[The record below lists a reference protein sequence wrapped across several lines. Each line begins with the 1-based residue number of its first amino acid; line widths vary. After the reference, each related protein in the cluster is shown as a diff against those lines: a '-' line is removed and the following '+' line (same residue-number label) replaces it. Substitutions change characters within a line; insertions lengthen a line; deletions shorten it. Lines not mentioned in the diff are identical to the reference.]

1 MTKTAVAPVNRL
13 LSLDILRGI
22 TLAFMIMVNN
32 NGGIGNG
39 SGGTTS
45 WWFMNHAEWI
55 GLTPTDLVFPTFL
68 FVIGVSVV
76 FAFEARLAKGAT
88 RKELV
93 KHTLSRTVI
102 LILFG
107 IIVNNFP
114 FFGYVHGHLVLP
126 LEHIRYFGVL
136 QRLGVGYCFVAL
148 FYLWDKRVS
157 TKLIATA
164 ACLLAYWGILAL
176 VPTPGHGVQFLN
188 PDYNIVNWV
197 DQQLMPGHLYED
209 WTTHNLRDPEGF
221 LSTLPSLATA
231 LLGLITGIFLRT
243 NRTIKQKAAGLA
255 IGAIACLVSGY
266 VWSIWFPG
274 FTALILFQGGSPR
287 FLAIIAAWTA
297 CGAGAILFLILK
309 KLTGRKR
316 PSALVPHCWATLLP
330 PDQFSFPS
338 GHTITAFAFTAAV
351 GSVYPHLMGALLFCA
366 LSVAT
371 SRIVLGM
378 HFLSDVVVGA
388 FLGAGLGYAGFLIF
402 A

>member
-1 MTKTAVAPVNRL
+1 MTQTVSAPVNRL

-32 NGGIGNG
+32 NGGISDGA
-39 SGGTTS
+39 GGTTS

-76 FAFEARLAKGAT
+76 FAFESRLAKGAT
-88 RKELV
+88 RSELV

-114 FFGYVHGHLVLP
+114 FFSYEHGEFHSGFP
-126 LEHIRYFGVL
+126 HMRFFGVL
-136 QRLGVGYCFVAL
+136 QRLAVGYCFVAL

-157 TKLIATA
+157 TKLIAA
-164 ACLLAYWGILAL
+164 AVCLLGYWGIIAL

-188 PDYNIVNWV
+188 PDFNIVNWV

-231 LLGLITGIFLRT
+231 LFGLITGIFLRSG
-243 NRTIKQKAAGLA
+243 RTIQQKAGGLA
-255 IGAIACLVSGY
+255 IGAMAFLVSGY
-266 VWSIWFPG
+266 AWSIWFPLSKKMWTSSYTLVAAG
-274 FTALILFQGGSPR
+274 YSLAAFALIYFVVEILNWRKVWSWPWLVFGSNAIVAYMFSELFPGVVDLLPHASWRGKPITLLGWLNQYYYTIVPDPGWAA
-287 FLAIIAAWTA
+287 FTYCMTILAICFIPVV
-297 CGAGAILFLILK
+297 ILYK
-309 KLTGRKR
+309 KK
-316 PSALVPHCWATLLP
+316 
-330 PDQFSFPS
+330 
-338 GHTITAFAFTAAV
+338 
-351 GSVYPHLMGALLFCA
+351 
-366 LSVAT
+366 
-371 SRIVLGM
+371 
-378 HFLSDVVVGA
+378 
-388 FLGAGLGYAGFLIF
+388 IF
-402 A
+402 VKI